1 MNISTLTSLLALL
14 QRTWIPDLLI
24 ERDGFE
30 NAKHIHVCLKISIT
44 TEGVLKWNHS
54 FIVQHIQVKKYQ
66 RQRRKFVL

>member
-1 MNISTLTSLLALL
+1 MDISKLTSLSALL

-30 NAKHIHVCLKISIT
+30 NSKHIRVCLKISIT
-44 TEGVLKWNHS
+44 TEGVLQWNHL
-54 FIVQHIQVKKYQ
+54 FIVQHIQVKKIQ